1 MSDQTQPSRGDQAAE
16 FEQQARRVAKASSNP
31 LSEFWYFL
39 GRTRKWWMV
48 PILLSLFVAGAII
61 VMGGTALAPLIY
73 TLF

>member
-16 FEQQARRVAKASSNP
+16 FKQQARRVAKASSNP

-48 PILLSLFVAGAII
+48 PILLSLFLAGAII
-61 VMGGTALAPLIY
+61 VMSGTALAPLIY